1 MRLLLL
7 LILFQESIGLKTVT
21 TSYGKVRG
29 ITDYSI
35 LGNDKFIFKGIP
47 FVKPPLGDLRFSMPQ
62 KPDKWEGV
70 LDASTYKAACP
81 SNSSLSEH
89 AQNFISEDC
98 LYINIFTSQYCLKN
112 KCPVIVYYHG
122 GSYNLDSATMFPDK
136 FILER
141 YVDKGT
147 VFVIPA
153 YRLGVLG
160 QFWLGDKEL
169 VPANLLV
176 YDAIE
181 ALYYVQDEI
190 SNFGGNPNDVTIMG
204 HSSGGQL
211 VNALGVSSYV
221 DPEQELF
228 QKFIVLSSY
237 ETFELEHFKIN
248 NSLNVAKRVN
258 CFSKNHQEILKCMRN
273 TDVMQILQA
282 QRTMEDED
290 TAFFKSLIQAPP
302 LMDYGEKLAEIKK
315 RVPPRKLL
323 CGVTEHEF
331 EKYPYREGFRVE
343 GVFLDF
349 ENPVETVTYYHDN
362 FFNKTR
368 NMFNTDSSAVFVS
381 TATYT
386 EAIVNAGGEVYLFET
401 RQKPYSM
408 HVSDMQY
415 FIGIH
420 RELHHTSDMDIL
432 DSFYSQMLVN
442 FTKFGEPSPYWNKL
456 DAKEMK
462 FLALEIDTEKGIG
475 PKMENGFHKELVDFW
490 LVDMMELD
498 KNITEQKQTKGSANG
513 EANGE
518 VNPTPMQINLTTL
531 GSPNSTEVI
540 LESTIFITY
549 VSPIP
554 PRQTT
559 YDPKIDEDQPVEGE
573 SAPIYNQWWFYVII
587 ILIVIIAAVLIL
599 LALNKNNDPE
609 SLPLLA

>member
-141 YVDKGT
+141 YVEKGI

-181 ALYYVQDEI
+181 ALYYVQKDI
-190 SNFGGNPNDVTIMG
+190 SNFGGNPRDVTIMG

-237 ETFELEHFKIN
+237 EIFELEHFKIN
-248 NSLNVAKRVN
+248 NSLNVARRVN
-258 CFSKNHQEILKCMRN
+258 CISKDHQEILKCMRN
-273 TDVMQILQA
+273 TDVMEILHA

-302 LMDYGEKLAEIKK
+302 LMDYGEKLTEVKK
-315 RVPPRKLL
+315 RVPLRKLL

-368 NMFNTDSSAVFVS
+368 NLFNTDSSAVFVS

-386 EAIVNAGGEVYLFET
+386 EAIVNAGGEVFLFET

-420 RELHHTSDMDIL
+420 RELNHTSDMDIL

-456 DAKEMK
+456 DTREMN
-462 FLALEIDTEKGIG
+462 FLALEIDTENGIG
-475 PKMENGFHKELVDFW
+475 PKMEKEFHKELVDFW

-498 KNITEQKQTKGSANG
+498 RNITEQQKSNNGSG
-513 EANGE
+513 EANGD
-518 VNPTPMQINLTTL
+518 VNPTPMQINLTTP
-531 GSPNSTEVI
+531 GSYNSTQVI
-540 LESTIFITY
+540 LESTVLITY

-554 PRQTT
+554 PKATT

-573 SAPIYNQWWFYVII
+573 SAPIYNQWWFYAII

-599 LALNKNNDPE
+599 LALNKNNNPE